1 MIYKHAKPNILIFIV
16 FFLVTNNC
24 SAQTM
29 NDKYVST
36 KMRKIGDEILLNA
49 GDSLSRVL
57 PIDKKSDSTY
67 IISFDTKFA
76 LNTADIIDIIDSVI
90 ITSNITRHYFVEI
103 ENCDTKEIVYS
114 YELDSINPVDIIA
127 CRTRDQPKACY
138 NIHITFVNINTS
150 EFIKNNFT
158 FPFIVLIVIILII
171 IAIKIRKNKNE
182 NNIKKA
188 DIINLGKYDFD
199 KNNMS
204 LIFKTQKTELTS
216 KEADLLLVLYNSVNK
231 VVERDIL
238 LQKVWGDEGD
248 YIGRTL
254 DVFVSKL
261 RKKLV
266 LDPGLKIINIRGVG
280 YKLVIN
286 I

>member
-1 MIYKHAKPNILIFIV
+1 MIYKHAKISVLIFIGI
-16 FFLVTNNC
+16 FLFNNNC

-29 NDKYVST
+29 DDKYVSA
-36 KMRKIGDEILLNA
+36 KMRKIGDQILLSA

-76 LNTADIIDIIDSVI
+76 LNTSDIIDIIDSVI
-90 ITSNITRHYFVEI
+90 VTSNITRHYFVEI

-114 YELDSINPVDIIA
+114 YELDSINTVDIVA

-138 NIHITFVNINTS
+138 IIYITFVDLKTPELKEND
-150 EFIKNNFT
+150 FT
-158 FPFIVLIVIILII
+158 FPFIVLIIIILII
-171 IAIKIRKNKNE
+171 IIIKIRKNKSTKNV
-182 NNIKKA
+182 NKA
-188 DIINLGKYDFD
+188 DLINLGKYDFD

-216 KEADLLLVLYNSVNK
+216 KEADLLFVLYNSVNE

-248 YIGRTL
+248 YVGRTL

-261 RKKLV
+261 RKKIV
-266 LDPGLKIINIRGVG
+266 LDPELKIINIRGIG
-280 YKLVIN
+280 YKLVVN
-286 I
+286 